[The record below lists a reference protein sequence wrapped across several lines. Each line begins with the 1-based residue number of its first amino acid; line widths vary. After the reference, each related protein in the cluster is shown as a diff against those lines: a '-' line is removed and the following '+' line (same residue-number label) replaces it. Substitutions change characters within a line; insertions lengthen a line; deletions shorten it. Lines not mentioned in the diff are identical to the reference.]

1 MINSVLNNS
10 VIVMIIEKLFVVIE
24 CMNWSFNLG
33 ILKIFLIVK
42 VFVKIFVNMGMI
54 IVIIGI
60 KVFLSVC
67 LKSICIV
74 ELFLVF
80 VNKI

>member
-24 CMNWSFNLG
+24 CMNWFFNLG